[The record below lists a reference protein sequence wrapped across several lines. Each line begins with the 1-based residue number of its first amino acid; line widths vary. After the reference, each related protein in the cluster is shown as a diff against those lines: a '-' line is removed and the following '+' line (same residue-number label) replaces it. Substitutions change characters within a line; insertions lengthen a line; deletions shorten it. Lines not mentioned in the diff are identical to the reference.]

1 VIAFPEGSAR
11 EIVQDGLNGYL
22 VDDEDSMA
30 ARHQRTSTRLIR
42 PPVGTRLRPDSVLKP
57 SWMDTSRST
66 SKLLVHD
73 RGYLIRREKGPVIC
87 EDLSGNTCLTIEMGL
102 AIEMR
107 FRDEGLNLSGRGVRK
122 C

>member
-1 VIAFPEGSAR
+1 
-11 EIVQDGLNGYL
+11 
-22 VDDEDSMA
+22 M
-30 ARHQRTSTRLIR
+30 
-42 PPVGTRLRPDSVLKP
+42 
-57 SWMDTSRST
+57 
-66 SKLLVHD
+66 
-73 RGYLIRREKGPVIC
+73 IC